1 MKNVKMSENKI
12 FKEASEF
19 SQFIETKAFQDNV
32 TCLEALVEFIED
44 KEVDIERIK
53 NLISPSLRDKL
64 RENFI
69 DRGMLRPE
77 QTLDD
82 FFENLT

>member
-1 MKNVKMSENKI
+1 MNFI
-12 FKEASEF
+12 FFMNITVKEASEF
-19 SQFIETKAFQDNV
+19 SQFIETKAYKDNV

-44 KEVDIERIK
+44 KEVDIEKIK

-77 QTLDD
+77 QTLND
-82 FFENLT
+82 FFENFV